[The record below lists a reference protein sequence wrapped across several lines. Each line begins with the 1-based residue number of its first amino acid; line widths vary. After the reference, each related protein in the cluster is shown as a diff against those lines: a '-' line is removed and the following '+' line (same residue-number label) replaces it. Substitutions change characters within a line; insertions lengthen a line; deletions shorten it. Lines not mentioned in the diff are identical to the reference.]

1 MYAVILMATMASG
14 SDTPALGRPLPLFA
28 LVRGGCNGRHGW
40 LAETV
45 REVRSRQPVRS
56 LLRTTGCTG
65 AGYEATTTRTVTKT
79 WAKLP
84 ISIPSASAVP
94 PPVASAPPVMEG
106 PVRKAA
112 FNVLFR
118 KALEQSNSPTAKE
131 VLANPEL
138 FDVVAKAAHRDLSR
152 KVAAQTPANTVGRL
166 GDGVLL
172 KILIDNLPAILDAAR
187 KIKELLGM

>member
-1 MYAVILMATMASG
+1 MYAAILMATMASG

-28 LVRGGCNGRHGW
+28 LVRGGCTGRSGW

-65 AGYEATTTRTVTKT
+65 AGYETTKTVTKT

-84 ISIPSASAVP
+84 ISIPTASAVP
-94 PPVASAPPVMEG
+94 PPVMEG
-106 PVRKAA
+106 PVRKAT

-118 KALEQSNSPTAKE
+118 KALEKSDSPTAKD

-138 FDVVAKAAHRDLSR
+138 FDVVSKAAYRDLSR

-166 GDGVLL
+166 GDGTLL
-172 KILIDNLPAILDAAR
+172 KILIDNLPASLDAAR
-187 KIKELLGM
+187 KIKELLGL

>member
-45 REVRSRQPVRS
+45 REVRSRQPIRS
-56 LLRTTGCTG
+56 MLRTTGCTG

-79 WAKLP
+79 WARLP
-84 ISIPSASAVP
+84 VSIPTASAVP
-94 PPVASAPPVMEG
+94 PPVMEG

-138 FDVVAKAAHRDLSR
+138 FDVVAKAVHRDLSK

-187 KIKELLGM
+187 KIKELLGL